1 MVSWSVVFAAL
12 EKAGVVGDASQVN
25 RVVIDAQR
33 GAMTTVHIEL
43 VGDSDSVLEVI
54 HELGG
59 AQVRW
64 RREEPDDPRGTLEVK
79 VPRIGQAGETPGSG
93 GGSGGSPPP

>member
-25 RVVIDAQR
+25 RVVIDARR
-33 GAMTTVHIEL
+33 GDMTVVHVEL
-43 VGDSDSVLEVI
+43 VGDCDSVLDVI

-64 RREEPDDPRGTLEVK
+64 LREE
-79 VPRIGQAGETPGSG
+79 SG
-93 GGSGGSPPP
+93 GTGSTPP